1 MRQNLYAPIRCCAD
15 GSMKTVRRES
25 LKTFLTDA
33 FAAVL
38 LASFFILATM
48 FILTD
53 PLEMFAPQPADAQ
66 RTSGLKDV
74 NGLRQLT
81 IEKIDKGKI

>member
-1 MRQNLYAPIRCCAD
+1 MRNNLYAPIRCGAD
-15 GSMKTVRRES
+15 GSMKTVRHES

-33 FAAVL
+33 FAAIL

-53 PLEMFAPQPADAQ
+53 PLEMFAPQPMDAQ
-66 RTSGLKDV
+66 RISGLNDL
-74 NGLRQLT
+74 NGLRQRT
-81 IEKIDKGKI
+81 IEKIDKGKL